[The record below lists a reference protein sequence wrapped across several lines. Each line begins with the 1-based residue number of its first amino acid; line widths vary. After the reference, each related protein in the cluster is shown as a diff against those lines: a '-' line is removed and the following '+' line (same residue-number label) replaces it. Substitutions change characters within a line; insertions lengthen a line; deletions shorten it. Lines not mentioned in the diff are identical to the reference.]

1 MGCVPK
7 KVMFNLA
14 MFLEDAHYMKH
25 YGVAGTDQHQ
35 IDFAHFKQAR
45 DNYVKRLNGIYMN
58 MVNNDGITFI
68 PGIASFASENVV
80 AVEKRRLTA
89 EHILIASG
97 SAP

>member
-1 MGCVPK
+1 
-7 KVMFNLA
+7 MFNLA
-14 MFLEDAHYMKH
+14 MFLEDSHYMKH
-25 YGVAGTDQHQ
+25 YGVGGMEHRSLDY
-35 IDFAHFKQAR
+35 AHFKQAR

-68 PGIASFASENVV
+68 PGLASFAEEKVV
-80 AVEKRRLTA
+80 AVESRRLTA